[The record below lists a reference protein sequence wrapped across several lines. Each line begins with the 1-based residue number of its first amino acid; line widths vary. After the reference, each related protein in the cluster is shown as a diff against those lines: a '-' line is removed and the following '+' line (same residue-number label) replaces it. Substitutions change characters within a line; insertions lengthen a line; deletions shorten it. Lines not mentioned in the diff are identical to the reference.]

1 MRKNA
6 FRLTEL
12 ESDWTR
18 TSKIRPVAGEYSGS
32 DRRSY
37 GWSRANML
45 SRGKRDYIT
54 KHLRSSTN
62 CNPATE
68 AAGNC
73 KEDVGVKL
81 VLRSQKGRQWQLL
94 FCLMMCQLQ

>member
-6 FRLTEL
+6 FGLTEL

-54 KHLRSSTN
+54 NAL
-62 CNPATE
+62 E
-68 AAGNC
+68 V
-73 KEDVGVKL
+73 EY
-81 VLRSQKGRQWQLL
+81 
-94 FCLMMCQLQ
+94 QLQSCNRGSGEL